1 MSTVFVEFTKPTMA
15 PAGGM
20 MGTGE
25 IAGFD
30 PVTAA
35 SLIASGVAVSSSAPA
50 VVTPPTPVLVLFHG
64 AVKVGAVLY
73 NNGEEAGFPAA
84 LAAALVAQGS
94 ATLV

>member
-20 MGTGE
+20 MGTG
-25 IAGFD
+25 
-30 PVTAA
+30 
-35 SLIASGVAVSSSAPA
+35 
-50 VVTPPTPVLVLFHG
+50 TPPTPVLVLFHG

>member
-1 MSTVFVEFTKPTMA
+1 MSTFVEFVLPHA
-15 PAGGM
+15 PYD
-20 MGTGE
+20 TGE

-35 SLIASGVAVSSSAPA
+35 SLISSGVAVASSAPT
-50 VVTPPTPVLVLFHG
+50 VVTPPAPVLVLFHG

-84 LAAALVAQGS
+84 LANSLVAQGS

>member
-1 MSTVFVEFTKPTMA
+1 MATFVEFTKPYMA

-20 MGTGE
+20 MGSGE

-30 PVTAA
+30 PGTAA
-35 SLIASGVAVSSSAPA
+35 SLIASGVAVSSSAPT
-50 VVTPPTPVLVLFHG
+50 VVTPPSPVLVLFHG
-64 AVKVGAVLY
+64 PAKVGPTIY
-73 NNGEEAGFPAA
+73 ENGEEAGFPAA

>member
-1 MSTVFVEFTKPTMA
+1 MSASFVEFIKPSV
-15 PAGGM
+15 PYF
-20 MGTGE
+20 TGE

-30 PVTAA
+30 AVTAA
-35 SLIASGVAVSSSAPA
+35 SLIASGVAVSSSAPTG
-50 VVTPPTPVLVLFHG
+50 VTPPAPVLVLFHG
-64 AVKVGAVLY
+64 TVKVGAVLY

>member
-1 MSTVFVEFTKPTMA
+1 MSTFVQFVKPSV
-15 PAGGM
+15 PYFV
-20 MGTGE
+20 GE
-25 IAGFD
+25 VAGFD
-30 PVTAA
+30 AVTAA
-35 SLIASGVAVSSSAPA
+35 TLIASGVAVSSSAPA